1 VSSRNKGRVSRRS
14 MLRRG
19 AAAIAGGAAISG
31 VVVEAQQQT
40 GAPAIATGTQAGR
53 PFRAFIRHGTGASVE
68 TVRLRAMDP
77 RQVVVRTHACAPCYT
92 SVRGALANTP
102 SPRAIIP
109 NHCGFGVV
117 EAVGA
122 LVKRVQVGDRVVV
135 AGTSQCG
142 QCYQCLRGRP
152 DFCQYTFGGDVFG
165 PVADMADGTPVHAE
179 AGIGGLAEAMLVF
192 EEYCVPVFTDL
203 PAREL
208 TLLGDQLASGFA
220 AGQSLLHFEPGSN
233 VAVFGAGP
241 VGMGAI
247 QAGRVT
253 GAGQVIAID
262 PVRYRREL
270 ALKLGATAALDP
282 TGKGDDIVEQVRELC
297 KGPTDRKFAG
307 GRAWTK
313 GPTVSMARGADF
325 TVEAAGVQVLP
336 PKVEAQ
342 PDPTNVSTV
351 RHAYEATCMGGH
363 VMLMGLTLSDVPLS
377 GLSLAILGRT
387 IHSGQQGGLHVM
399 RDIPRFV
406 RLMERGILDGKSMIS
421 KTYGIDETRQALQDC
436 ADRTIMLGVIEYT

>member
-1 VSSRNKGRVSRRS
+1 VTTRRHKGLSRRS
-14 MLRRG
+14 ILARG
-19 AAAIAGGAAISG
+19 AAAIAGGTALGTDLVA
-31 VVVEAQQQT
+31 AQQRPT
-40 GAPAIATGTQAGR
+40 APAIATGTQTGR
-53 PFRAFIRHGTGASVE
+53 SFRAFFRHGATTVIE
-68 TVRLRAMDP
+68 QVRLRAMDP
-77 RQVVVRTHACAPCYT
+77 RQVVIRTHATAPCYT
-92 SVRGALANTP
+92 SVRGVLGP
-102 SPRAIIP
+102 GEPPRASIP

-117 EAVGA
+117 EAVGS

-142 QCYQCLRGRP
+142 QCYQCLHGRP
-152 DFCQYTFGGDVFG
+152 DFCQYAFGGDVFA
-165 PVADMADGTPVHAE
+165 PIADMADGTAVYAE
-179 AGIGGLAEAMLVF
+179 AGIGGFAELMMVF
-192 EEYCVPVFTDL
+192 EEYCVPVFTDV
-203 PAREL
+203 PATEL

-241 VGMGAI
+241 VGLGAI

-262 PVRYRREL
+262 PVKYRREL
-270 ALKLGATAALDP
+270 ALKLGATVAIDP
-282 TGKGDDIVEQVRELC
+282 TGKGDDIVEDVRELC

-307 GRAWTK
+307 GRAWVK

-325 TVEAAGVQVLP
+325 TVEAAGLQVFP
-336 PKVEAQ
+336 PKVESQ

-351 RHAYEATCMGGH
+351 RHAYESTCMGGH
-363 VMLMGLTLSDVPLS
+363 VMLMGLTLNDVPLS

-406 RLMERGILDGKSMIS
+406 KLMERGILDGKSMIS
-421 KTYGIDETRQALQDC
+421 KIYRFEDTRQAFQDC
-436 ADRTIMLGVIEYT
+436 ADRAIVLGVVSFT

>member
-1 VSSRNKGRVSRRS
+1 
-14 MLRRG
+14 MLTRG
-19 AAAIAGGAAISG
+19 AAAIAGSAAIGSD
-31 VVVEAQQQT
+31 VAAAQQRPS
-40 GAPAIATGTQAGR
+40 APAIATGTQTRR
-53 PFRAFIRHGTGASVE
+53 PFRAFFRRGADTVIE
-68 TVRLRAMDP
+68 QVRLRAMDP
-77 RQVVVRTHACAPCYT
+77 RQVLIRTQATAPCYT
-92 SVRGALANTP
+92 SVRGVLGTGAP
-102 SPRAIIP
+102 PRASIP

-117 EAVGA
+117 EAVGP

-142 QCYQCLRGRP
+142 QCYQCLHGRP
-152 DFCQYTFGGDVFG
+152 DFCQYTFGGDVF
-165 PVADMADGTPVHAE
+165 PPIADTSDGTPVYAE
-179 AGIGGLAEAMLVF
+179 AGIGGFAELMLVF

-203 PAREL
+203 PPTEL

-220 AGQSLLHFEPGSN
+220 AGMSLLHFEPGSN
-233 VAVFGAGP
+233 VAVFGSGP
-241 VGMGAI
+241 VGLGAI

-262 PVRYRREL
+262 PVKYRREL
-270 ALKLGATAALDP
+270 ALKLGATVAIDP
-282 TGKGDDIVEQVRELC
+282 TGKGDGIIEDVRELC

-325 TVEAAGVQVLP
+325 IVEAAGLQAFP
-336 PKVEAQ
+336 PKVESQ

-351 RHAYEATCMGGH
+351 RQAYESACMGGH
-363 VMLMGLTLSDVPLS
+363 VMLMGLTVADVPLS

-406 RLMERGILDGKSMIS
+406 KLMERGILDGKSMIS
-421 KTYGIDETRQALQDC
+421 KTYRFEDTRQAFQDC
-436 ADRTIMLGVIEYT
+436 ADRTIVLGVVSFS